1 LDNAGTPAPQLDLST
16 NDAGA
21 LLAFIDLYRHMDGGQ
36 LAVSLRLGEDAM
48 AGSLAIRNFV
58 LRDEPAL
65 RRLVAEGVSQSS
77 GAHDLDQSIDLNAVP
92 FTRLQVNFQRA
103 GTRLDLHD
111 GTIYGPQIGLTAD
124 GWLDFARDR
133 VSLDGTFVPAYGV
146 NNLVSQIPIFGLLLG
161 GGLHEGLFAVNYR
174 ITGAATKP
182 VLNVNLLTAIAPG
195 ILRKIFGATT
205 DFAVPDPPPPAS
217 PTDQSQQ

>member
-1 LDNAGTPAPQLDLST
+1 
-16 NDAGA
+16 
-21 LLAFIDLYRHMDGGQ
+21 
-36 LAVSLRLGEDAM
+36 
-48 AGSLAIRNFV
+48 
-58 LRDEPAL
+58 
-65 RRLVAEGVSQSS
+65 
-77 GAHDLDQSIDLNAVP
+77 
-92 FTRLQVNFQRA
+92 
-103 GTRLDLHD
+103 
-111 GTIYGPQIGLTAD
+111 
-124 GWLDFARDR
+124 
-133 VSLDGTFVPAYGV
+133 
-146 NNLVSQIPIFGLLLG
+146 NLVSQIPIFGLLLG